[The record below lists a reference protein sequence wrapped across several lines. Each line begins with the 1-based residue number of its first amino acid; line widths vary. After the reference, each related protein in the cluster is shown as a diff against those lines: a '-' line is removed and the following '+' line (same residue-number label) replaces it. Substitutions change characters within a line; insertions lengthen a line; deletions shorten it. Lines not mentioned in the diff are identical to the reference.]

1 MTHEPRLPRQAS
13 GRTRMRLAGHE
24 HIRPGGANLR
34 AHEREAKAFGRA
46 TTISNA
52 AVATTTPSA
61 RPDFVPAAASNAPIP
76 TENSIARS

>member
-13 GRTRMRLAGHE
+13 GCTRMRRAGHE

-34 AHEREAKAFGRA
+34 ARERETKAFGRA

-52 AVATTTPSA
+52 AIATTTPSA
-61 RPDFVPAAASNAPIP
+61 GPDFVPAAASDAQSRLNIP
-76 TENSIARS
+76 